1 MIARFALDLDAN
13 LKRLSEELRAE
24 SYRPQRI
31 RRHYIPKPGS
41 QEKRFGGRGKRDNRI
56 SLPLSCS
63 RSVKTCL
70 ARVSSAPAH
79 LCPLVFCRVQL
90 RT

>member
-56 SLPLSCS
+56 SLPLPYPCVTLTLALWS
-63 RSVKTCL
+63 RP
-70 ARVSSAPAH
+70 RW
-79 LCPLVFCRVQL
+79 R
-90 RT
+90 